1 MNRIDY
7 QKSPV
12 STEKSPVRLSAR
24 DRRLTYPA
32 SNCKNLRFQHIFLLQ
47 TIVLCVIRAFDS
59 VPDLRIVVP
68 DYYFLTL

>member
-1 MNRIDY
+1 MNRMDY

-12 STEKSPVRLSAR
+12 STEKSPARLSAQ
-24 DRRLTYPA
+24 DRSLAYPA
-32 SNCKNLRFQHIFLLQ
+32 SNCKNLHFEHIFLLQ
-47 TIVLCVIRAFDS
+47 TTALCVIRAFDS